1 MRAKLF
7 KNKCLLPI
15 FTAWLLWLMFLSCVS
30 IRKNSS
36 LSDSSKGEMSFNV
49 VCFKQKSINAAIL
62 KLLKQFPPNIKGE
75 VYVLTIRRNGK
86 RKYIVVQNWG
96 VGILQS
102 AKYSSMGVWASQD
115 DAMFLLCYDNKKSR
129 SELEKLF
136 SKSKESKL
144 ISLQKEQGKSIG
156 DYQEV
161 YDDIN
166 TYLFG
171 EIKDDSIEVKKLI
184 INNRIVKNS
193 SVP

>member
-30 IRKNSS
+30 IRKDSS

-161 YDDIN
+161 
-166 TYLFG
+166 L
-171 EIKDDSIEVKKLI
+171 SLI
-184 INNRIVKNS
+184 HI
-193 SVP
+193 

>member
-1 MRAKLF
+1 M
-7 KNKCLLPI
+7 
-15 FTAWLLWLMFLSCVS
+15 
-30 IRKNSS
+30 
-36 LSDSSKGEMSFNV
+36 
-49 VCFKQKSINAAIL
+49 
-62 KLLKQFPPNIKGE
+62 
-75 VYVLTIRRNGK
+75 
-86 RKYIVVQNWG
+86 YIVVQNWG
-96 VGILQS
+96 VEILQS

>member
-1 MRAKLF
+1 MFQTK
-7 KNKCLLPI
+7 KYKCCDI
-15 FTAWLLWLMFLSCVS
+15 EIVKTVS
-30 IRKNSS
+30 T
-36 LSDSSKGEMSFNV
+36 EH
-49 VCFKQKSINAAIL
+49 
-62 KLLKQFPPNIKGE
+62 KGE

-144 ISLQKEQGKSIG
+144 ISLQKEQ
-156 DYQEV
+156 
-161 YDDIN
+161 
-166 TYLFG
+166 
-171 EIKDDSIEVKKLI
+171 
-184 INNRIVKNS
+184 
-193 SVP
+193 